1 MSSGKKRLAIAAAL
15 MVMLIAALAGL
26 AYVQNAHFGKEL
38 ASQFNRTAVINEA
51 YAAGVRMELKE
62 LEKAATKYKN
72 IRDEMARM
80 TESRIKAYNEALLV
94 LVNPWN
100 SIDEGYMPQLV
111 TVEDGFRLDRRCADA
126 LRRMLFDCREAGH
139 FPVICSAY
147 RTQEYQ
153 QELFDKKLERVLAT
167 GVSAEEAPEIAARSV
182 AVPGTSE
189 HQLALAVDI
198 IDYFYTNLDEGQER
212 TGTQKWLMENCGNYG
227 FILRYPNGTTDI
239 TGIIYEPWHY
249 RYVGKAA
256 AREIGQLG
264 VTLEEYLQIHKTVT
278 K

>member
-1 MSSGKKRLAIAAAL
+1 MSLSKKRFAAAAL
-15 MVMLIAALAGL
+15 IAAGIIMLFSVVRCIEKERFA
-26 AYVQNAHFGKEL
+26 KEL
-38 ASQFNRTAVINEA
+38 ASQFNTAAVIHEA
-51 YAAGVRMELKE
+51 YAAKVRMERKA
-62 LEKAATKYKN
+62 LEKAAEKYKST
-72 IRDEMARM
+72 RDEMTRM
-80 TESRIKAYNEALLV
+80 TERRIKAYNDALLV

-100 SIDEGYMPQLV
+100 SIAEDYAPQLV
-111 TVEDGFRLDRRCADA
+111 TVEDGFQLDRRCAAA
-126 LRRMLFDCREAGH
+126 LRKMLFDCREAGH

-167 GVSAEEAPEIAARSV
+167 GVRSEEAPEIAARSV

-189 HQLALAVDI
+189 HQLGLAVDI

-212 TGTQKWLMENCGNYG
+212 TETQKWLMENCVDYG

-249 RYVGKAA
+249 RYVGKAT
-256 AREIGQLG
+256 AREIRERG
-264 VTLEEYLQIHKTVT
+264 VTLEEYLQMKGL
-278 K
+278 